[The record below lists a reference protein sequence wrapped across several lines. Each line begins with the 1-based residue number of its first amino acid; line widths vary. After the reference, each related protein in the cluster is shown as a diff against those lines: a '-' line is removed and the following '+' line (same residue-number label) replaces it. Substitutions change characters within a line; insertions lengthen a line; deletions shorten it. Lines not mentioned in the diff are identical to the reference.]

1 MYPSGFANVLTYL
14 FLLLCGASSVSYAQ
28 TGFYASMSTSHMILK
43 FEDTQFDENNAS
55 GSGYGVGASVGY
67 GFNQHLT
74 LMIHAATISL
84 NDNDA
89 RMNQLELLGRYHLGK
104 YRLQPFMETSVM
116 GSLFNYSNNKSV
128 VFSGLGIGVGG
139 GIRIGITDKIS
150 LESGYRPVRF
160 DFSKVR
166 IDDRI
171 SDIDRISTTQYR
183 TFIGLSLY
191 LD

>member
-1 MYPSGFANVLTYL
+1 
-14 FLLLCGASSVSYAQ
+14 
-28 TGFYASMSTSHMILK
+28 MILK
-43 FEDTQFDENNAS
+43 FEDIQFDENNAS

-74 LMIHAATISL
+74 LMINAATLSL

-104 YRLQPFMETSVM
+104 YRIQPFMETSVM
-116 GSLFNYSNNKSV
+116 GSLFKYSNNKSV

-139 GIRIGITDKIS
+139 GIRIAITDQLS

-166 IDDRI
+166 IDNRI
-171 SDIDRISTTQYR
+171 SDIDRISTTQFR
-183 TFIGLSLY
+183 TFVGLSLY